1 LKMGFDAKWV
11 RLIMACVTSV
21 QYAIIVNGSLGNF
34 FQPSR
39 GLRQGDP
46 ISPYLFLI
54 CAEVLSS
61 LLFQA
66 ERKGVISGVPTSPR
80 GPRISHLFFADDSL
94 VFCKANLVEWRRI
107 LRILGTYEARSG
119 QKVNLMKT
127 SVYFSRNTS
136 KERRD
141 EILKLSGLTE
151 ASRFDSYLGLPALVG
166 RSKMQAFNSIKEKV
180 GKKLAN
186 WKCKFLTQAGKEILL
201 KAVIQA
207 IPTYCMSIFFVAS
220 YSL

>member
-1 LKMGFDAKWV
+1 M
-11 RLIMACVTSV
+11 VT
-21 QYAIIVNGSLGNF
+21 QENF

-46 ISPYLFLI
+46 MSPYLFLI

-66 ERKGVISGVPTSPR
+66 ERKGVIFCVPTSPK
-80 GPRISHLFFADDSL
+80 GPRISHLFFSDDSMI
-94 VFCKANLVEWRRI
+94 FCKANLVEWRRV
-107 LRILGTYEARSG
+107 LRIFGIYEAGCG

-127 SVYFSRNTS
+127 SIFFSRNTS

-151 ASRFDSYLGLPALVG
+151 SSRFDSYLGLPALVG

-186 WKCKFLTQAGKEILL
+186 WKFKFLTQAGKEILL
-201 KAVIQA
+201 KAVVQA
-207 IPTYCMSIFFVAS
+207 IPTYCMSIFLLPATLCKDLNTAILVEI
-220 YSL
+220 YV

>member
-1 LKMGFDAKWV
+1 M
-11 RLIMACVTSV
+11 VT
-21 QYAIIVNGSLGNF
+21 QENF

-46 ISPYLFLI
+46 MSPYLFLI

-66 ERKGVISGVPTSPR
+66 ERKGVISGVPTSPK
-80 GPRISHLFFADDSL
+80 GPRISHLFFSDDSMI
-94 VFCKANLVEWRRI
+94 FCKANLVEWRRV
-107 LRILGTYEARSG
+107 LRIFGIYEAGCG

-127 SVYFSRNTS
+127 SIFFSRNTS

-151 ASRFDSYLGLPALVG
+151 SSRF
-166 RSKMQAFNSIKEKV
+166 
-180 GKKLAN
+180 
-186 WKCKFLTQAGKEILL
+186 
-201 KAVIQA
+201 
-207 IPTYCMSIFFVAS
+207 AS
-220 YSL
+220 